1 MINIKIL
8 EDINDA
14 KAFVKSQINNPGD
27 TTRYQLYILENDIET
42 ADYLKENQYDYKALV
57 VNSIEWGLATIE
69 TDLSW
74 INNRQSTST

>member
-27 TTRYQLYILENDIET
+27 TTRYQLYILENDTET
-42 ADYLKENQYDYKALV
+42 ADYLKENEYCDYKALV
-57 VNSIEWGLATIE
+57 VNSEGEAFVWVY
-69 TDLSW
+69 
-74 INNRQSTST
+74 